1 MISGIYT
8 LELLF
13 TYYFNL
19 SNNRNIIV
27 DNGDTILVLRCSHAF
42 LLHPHPSFYLNNIL
56 YASQIIK
63 NILCV

>member
-8 LELLF
+8 LELLL
-13 TYYFNL
+13 THYFNL

-27 DNGDTILVLRCSHAF
+27 DNGHTILVLSCSHAS
-42 LLHPHPSFYLNNIL
+42 LPHPHPPLYLNTIL

-63 NILCV
+63 NLICV

>member
-8 LELLF
+8 LELLL
-13 TYYFNL
+13 THYFNL

-27 DNGDTILVLRCSHAF
+27 DNGHTILVLRCSHAS
-42 LLHPHPSFYLNNIL
+42 LHLNTIL

-63 NILCV
+63 NLICV